1 MALIKC
7 VECGKEMDSSDK
19 KCLKCGANVADIFLR
34 ENTKDSLLT
43 LVDEYAWFCSDF
55 FTGEIPT
62 DLTSD
67 YGRSNNYYLENF
79 NVLFGT
85 IYNNEEFVNLVKK
98 YADLEIAE
106 KQLEKK
112 GFSFLSKSYSEYFD
126 EQMKIKEKI
135 EKIIDTFF

>member
-7 VECGKEMDSSDK
+7 VECGKERDSSDK

-85 IYNNEEFVNLVKK
+85 IYNNEEFVNLVK
-98 YADLEIAE
+98 IPI
-106 KQLEKK
+106 KK
-112 GFSFLSKSYSEYFD
+112 WSDYLISIPHFIFFAKHFLMLF
-126 EQMKIKEKI
+126 
-135 EKIIDTFF
+135 